1 MPRAHESEGGR
12 AKETAWRSASSTFA
26 PIADF
31 GLLSDCTNSCLITST
46 GAVEWLCLP
55 RPDDPSVFGAILDRG
70 AGSFRVTPVGDW
82 APVQRHYVPGTMI
95 LATTWRGEEGELL
108 VEDFLAVGPS
118 DRPRQAAAARRGP
131 MFAPRHS
138 LVRSIT
144 CLRGHAEVSIE
155 CEPRF
160 DYGRA
165 GAAWEYAGSSRDE
178 VLTRGPDVARLS
190 LSGDLDFVIDA
201 GVARARRRLS
211 AGQTAFVTLGWGEGV
226 PFTSRAH
233 VESCLEETSRAW
245 RDWVGEG
252 VFPDHRWRDHLVR
265 SALTLKSMTY
275 APTGATGV
283 AHATL
288 VELAL
293 AGAR

>member
-131 MFAPRHS
+131 
-138 LVRSIT
+138 
-144 CLRGHAEVSIE
+144 
-155 CEPRF
+155 
-160 DYGRA
+160 
-165 GAAWEYAGSSRDE
+165 
-178 VLTRGPDVARLS
+178 
-190 LSGDLDFVIDA
+190 
-201 GVARARRRLS
+201 
-211 AGQTAFVTLGWGEGV
+211 
-226 PFTSRAH
+226 
-233 VESCLEETSRAW
+233 
-245 RDWVGEG
+245 
-252 VFPDHRWRDHLVR
+252 
-265 SALTLKSMTY
+265 
-275 APTGATGV
+275 
-283 AHATL
+283 
-288 VELAL
+288 
-293 AGAR
+293 